1 VGIAFLYRGPPDYAS
16 PVAEPPPDPL
26 ELLRR
31 ESGLS
36 IDLEGRFRHRGE
48 PILHARTLEVLWR
61 SLSRA
66 EDGRYL
72 VRIGREMAWVRIDDA
87 PYGVRGASLEA
98 GRPLLHLTD
107 GSVEPLD
114 PSTLRLGRDGVLRC
128 TVKGGHRARFCRAAQ
143 ATLGQLLE
151 EPAPGRYQISIDGR
165 PWPISVE

>member
-1 VGIAFLYRGPPDYAS
+1 MSD
-16 PVAEPPPDPL
+16 EPSDAL

-31 ESGLS
+31 RSGLS

-48 PILHARTLEVLWR
+48 PITHALTLEVLWR

-66 EDGRYL
+66 EDGRY
-72 VRIGREMAWVRIDDA
+72 VVAIGRETACVEVLDA
-87 PYGVRGASLEA
+87 PYGARGLSLEA
-98 GRPLLHLTD
+98 AGPLLHLTD
-107 GSVEPLD
+107 GSTEPLD

-128 TVKGGHRARFCRAAQ
+128 AVKGGHRARFCRAAQ